1 MLAVLES
8 STHLKC
14 LVCFIKEH
22 SLTINLINGFQFF
35 QICKMRG
42 NVFSPILTTNNLTKS
57 VSFVPDDEEDL
68 DTPPVVITKVD
79 SIDSTQSNFLLVNNR
94 RAVENGR
101 KGTLN
106 KDRFNFNGIKDE
118 LHKTAENQE
127 SLIDILPNLNK
138 PDYEF
143 PLIDCGC
150 CEVYWSPY
158 FAKIIKLLLGIN
170 LKCRSKKGT
179 PYYKIKAPRINNKL
193 RKWMKESAAA
203 ARRKSINASRVIER
217 EWMQIRPN
225 LRWRQQDPHYLEK
238 LEMER
243 EIKRLRQALQDTT
256 MEDGIETQQE
266 GEASSSKHPLSNYHH
281 QYMYPTHQDYI

>member
-1 MLAVLES
+1 
-8 STHLKC
+8 
-14 LVCFIKEH
+14 
-22 SLTINLINGFQFF
+22 
-35 QICKMRG
+35 MRG
-42 NVFSPILTTNNLTKS
+42 NVFSPILTTNNLTTS
-57 VSFVPDDEEDL
+57 VSFAPEDEEDE

-79 SIDSTQSNFLLVNNR
+79 SIDSTQSNFILGNSR
-94 RAVENGR
+94 QAVQNGR
-101 KGTLN
+101 KRTLN
-106 KDRFNFNGIKDE
+106 KDRFNFNGDE
-118 LHKTAENQE
+118 DEVQKTAENQE

-158 FAKIIKLLLGIN
+158 FAKIIKSLLGIN

-179 PYYKIKAPRINNKL
+179 PYYKIKAPRAHNRLIQWMERRKL
-193 RKWMKESAAA
+193 SKWMKKSAAV
-203 ARRKSINASRVIER
+203 ARRKSIYATRVIGR

-256 MEDGIETQQE
+256 IMEDGVETQQ
-266 GEASSSKHPLSNYHH
+266 GEEATSSKHPSSNFHH
-281 QYMYPTHQDYI
+281 QYMYPTHQNSATFRVPATVMNLTRDRQT